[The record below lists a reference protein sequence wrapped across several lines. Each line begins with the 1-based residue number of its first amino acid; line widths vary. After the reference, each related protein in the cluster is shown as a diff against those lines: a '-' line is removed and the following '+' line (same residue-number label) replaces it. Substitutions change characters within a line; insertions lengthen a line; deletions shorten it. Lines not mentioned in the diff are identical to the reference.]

1 MQNTGPLQD
10 DVLIAVMGATGSGK
24 TTFINLAS
32 GDSLRVGAGL
42 RSCTSEVQ
50 VSKPVQLDGRRAFLV
65 DTPGFDDTSM
75 SDTDVLGMISA
86 FLAASYSQGK
96 KLSGVIYMHRISD
109 FRMGGLST
117 RNLRMV
123 KELCGE
129 KTLKN
134 LVLVTNMW
142 GEVSPTVGEQ
152 RERELATDAL
162 FFKPAI
168 DKGAQLLRNYNER
181 GSVMEIITHIA
192 KNHPLTLRI
201 QRELVDEGMSLSQ
214 TAAGTELNRELQAL
228 VEKHQ
233 VELRELREEMAEA
246 LKNKEEELRT
256 ELGAEIT
263 KLQAETDRIRNDAAN
278 MASMYESQKAYM
290 ELQMQQMNDTAE
302 ANRNALVAEYEGKLQ
317 EMENKIQQGTNSAE
331 LTKLRAQILT
341 LEKQIAEKPRGGGGG
356 CIIL

>member
-86 FLAASYSQGK
+86 FLATSYSQGK

-233 VELRELREEMAEA
+233 VELRELREEMAE
-246 LKNKEEELRT
+246 
-256 ELGAEIT
+256 GAEIT

-331 LTKLRAQILT
+331 LTRLRAQILS